1 METVIVIDVLAAH
14 DRVRERHRIE
24 RPGETASC
32 TIGRGAA
39 ADVVLDDA
47 HIAPVHARVTVNAA
61 GEVTVSD
68 LGSVNGIEIGGHRV
82 HGVQDAPLTD
92 GIIRLGRTRLRVRTA
107 QEVLPAEIS
116 DRTDSPQETRKRD
129 FRWLAIGFAVTLATL
144 AFSVW
149 TVTMQSRELATAMII
164 MLLGLMAVGGV
175 WIALWALVSRVAF
188 GESRWLRHAAIFF
201 CVVAALQLVSMLID
215 VISAASGLYL
225 PPFAAMWIV
234 GIAAAAA
241 LATHLVNGSPMQ
253 SRYAIAIGV
262 LIPAIVLGATQWTM
276 THSQNRSANY
286 IPDRNEIVPPAL
298 ALRGGEPLETFVAD
312 LRELKAQADAKRA
325 FVEKEDPS
333 PTDDSSDEQ

>member
-39 ADVVLDDA
+39 ADVVLDDP

-68 LGSVNGIEIGGHRV
+68 LGSLNGIEIAGHRV
-82 HGVQDAPLTD
+82 HGVHDAPLAD
-92 GIIRLGRTRLRVRTA
+92 GVIRVGRTRLRVRTA
-107 QEVLPAEIS
+107 QETLPAEIS
-116 DRTDSPQETRKRD
+116 DRTDSPLETRKRD
-129 FRWLAIGFAVTLATL
+129 FRWLAAGFAVTLATL

-149 TVTMQSRELATAMII
+149 TVTVQPRELATAMII
-164 MLLGLMAVGGV
+164 MLLGLMVVGGV

-201 CVVAALQLVSMLID
+201 CVLAALELVSTLID
-215 VISAASGLYL
+215 VASAALGIYL

-234 GIAAAAA
+234 GIAAAVA
-241 LATHLVNGSPMQ
+241 LATHLVNGSPMET
-253 SRYAIAIGV
+253 RRAIAIGV
-262 LIPAIVLGATQWTM
+262 LIPAIVLGAAQWTM
-276 THSQNRSANY
+276 SHSQNRSANY
-286 IPDRNEIVPPAL
+286 IPDRNEMVPPAL

-333 PTDDSSDEQ
+333 PTDDSSDEE